1 MKTYKNRGCGNIS
14 TQFYKNRNKR
24 ERKGKEKKSYI
35 LILYIIFNM
44 NWWIVSFFD
53 DEKTTL
59 RNKNYVKK
67 NRLYGL

>member
-1 MKTYKNRGCGNIS
+1 
-14 TQFYKNRNKR
+14 
-24 ERKGKEKKSYI
+24 
-35 LILYIIFNM
+35 M

-67 NRLYGL
+67 IGFMGCEKDVGSTQNGHF